1 MATNL
6 EDYKIHLHYLLSK
19 EGIHVMDAKVHN
31 ECERHFLRAL
41 DAIKQYT
48 GDFQIEVSVPN
59 EGGYIDEFLIKIAD
73 SSLVDLIRDFVVA
86 FITYYFTKKYQHTDR
101 FMTQRQNSPFRRLNL
116 QIRHP
121 LFANYDLFPNFVT
134 VNIDVYSV
142 SICLSF
148 SLKCHG
154 STNE

>member
-1 MATNL
+1 MN
-6 EDYKIHLHYLLSK
+6 
-19 EGIHVMDAKVHN
+19 
-31 ECERHFLRAL
+31 FP
-41 DAIKQYT
+41 AIKT
-48 GDFQIEVSVPN
+48 HFPPPV
-59 EGGYIDEFLIKIAD
+59 
-73 SSLVDLIRDFVVA
+73 
-86 FITYYFTKKYQHTDR
+86 FTKKYQHTDR

-154 STNE
+154 SANE

>member
-1 MATNL
+1 MFLNTIIENEIKSL
-6 EDYKIHLHYLLSK
+6 HL
-19 EGIHVMDAKVHN
+19 
-31 ECERHFLRAL
+31 
-41 DAIKQYT
+41 
-48 GDFQIEVSVPN
+48 
-59 EGGYIDEFLIKIAD
+59 
-73 SSLVDLIRDFVVA
+73 
-86 FITYYFTKKYQHTDR
+86 FTKKYQHTDR

>member
-73 SSLVDLIRDFVVA
+73 SSVS
-86 FITYYFTKKYQHTDR
+86 R
-101 FMTQRQNSPFRRLNL
+101 FNKRFCSSFHYLLFYEENKCQR
-116 QIRHP
+116 
-121 LFANYDLFPNFVT
+121 
-134 VNIDVYSV
+134 
-142 SICLSF
+142 
-148 SLKCHG
+148 
-154 STNE
+154 

>member
-86 FITYYFTKKYQHTDR
+86 FITYYFTKKTNVRDDILKGLDIVEKIKNGNFCKEEALALVAHDKKLKKII
-101 FMTQRQNSPFRRLNL
+101 SEPVGGINL
-116 QIRHP
+116 
-121 LFANYDLFPNFVT
+121 
-134 VNIDVYSV
+134 S
-142 SICLSF
+142 
-148 SLKCHG
+148 
-154 STNE
+154 

>member
-86 FITYYFTKKYQHTDR
+86 FITYYFTKKSVKYTYI
-101 FMTQRQNSPFRRLNL
+101 FFSFKRL
-116 QIRHP
+116 I
-121 LFANYDLFPNFVT
+121 F
-134 VNIDVYSV
+134 
-142 SICLSF
+142 
-148 SLKCHG
+148 
-154 STNE
+154 

>member
-59 EGGYIDEFLIKIAD
+59 EGGYIDEFLIKIED

-86 FITYYFTKKYQHTDR
+86 FITYYFTKKHC
-101 FMTQRQNSPFRRLNL
+101 
-116 QIRHP
+116 
-121 LFANYDLFPNFVT
+121 A
-134 VNIDVYSV
+134 
-142 SICLSF
+142 IC
-148 SLKCHG
+148 
-154 STNE
+154 

>member
-1 MATNL
+1 
-6 EDYKIHLHYLLSK
+6 
-19 EGIHVMDAKVHN
+19 
-31 ECERHFLRAL
+31 
-41 DAIKQYT
+41 
-48 GDFQIEVSVPN
+48 
-59 EGGYIDEFLIKIAD
+59 
-73 SSLVDLIRDFVVA
+73 
-86 FITYYFTKKYQHTDR
+86 
-101 FMTQRQNSPFRRLNL
+101 MTQRQNSPFRRLNL

-154 STNE
+154 STNEYVHWAAAIRESGSFFCSGKSFASDAEENRRRAVSYVSTWLACLPRDATHTHLPPKSGCKGIQRGAFRRGATTPSRNPVRGAKRQRAGT

>member
-6 EDYKIHLHYLLSK
+6 EGYKIHLPYLLSK

-73 SSLVDLIRDFVVA
+73 SSLVDLIKDFVVA
-86 FITYYFTKKYQHTDR
+86 FITYYFTKKTNVRDDILKGLDIVE
-101 FMTQRQNSPFRRLNL
+101 RLKMV
-116 QIRHP
+116 I
-121 LFANYDLFPNFVT
+121 
-134 VNIDVYSV
+134 SV
-142 SICLSF
+142 
-148 SLKCHG
+148 KKKHWH
-154 STNE
+154 

>member
-48 GDFQIEVSVPN
+48 GDFQIEVSVPMKEATLMN
-59 EGGYIDEFLIKIAD
+59 FL
-73 SSLVDLIRDFVVA
+73 
-86 FITYYFTKKYQHTDR
+86 
-101 FMTQRQNSPFRRLNL
+101 
-116 QIRHP
+116 
-121 LFANYDLFPNFVT
+121 
-134 VNIDVYSV
+134 
-142 SICLSF
+142 
-148 SLKCHG
+148 
-154 STNE
+154 